1 MYICQRPDLLDGLV
15 MELIVP
21 WRVYR
26 SQRLERQRLE
36 IRAANRQKGQC
47 DRKKDGNKRD
57 GGREVGVYMLHNR
70 TRNKSWEKG

>member
-1 MYICQRPDLLDGLV
+1 MDGLV

>member
-70 TRNKSWEKG
+70 TWNKSWEKG

>member
-1 MYICQRPDLLDGLV
+1 MYICQRPDLSDGLV

-26 SQRLERQRLE
+26 SQRLESQRLE